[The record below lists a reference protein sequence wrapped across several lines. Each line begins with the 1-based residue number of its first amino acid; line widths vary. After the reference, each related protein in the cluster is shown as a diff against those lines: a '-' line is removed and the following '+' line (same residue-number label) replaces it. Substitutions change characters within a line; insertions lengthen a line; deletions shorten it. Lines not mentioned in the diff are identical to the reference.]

1 MIDNNTNLEGNKEN
15 TELQLPLGE
24 LEIDAYQRS
33 LEQQADKL
41 QDAGN
46 RRMQMERQQQEAQ
59 QEQIRQEELQQQTSG
74 SIKYEKGYYDGYADA
89 LEEIQERLAAEE
101 EDEYDFGRHY
111 SGKADPRKQ

>member
-1 MIDNNTNLEGNKEN
+1 MMDNNTNLEGNKEN

-59 QEQIRQEELQQQTSG
+59 QEQIR
-74 SIKYEKGYYDGYADA
+74 
-89 LEEIQERLAAEE
+89 
-101 EDEYDFGRHY
+101 
-111 SGKADPRKQ
+111 